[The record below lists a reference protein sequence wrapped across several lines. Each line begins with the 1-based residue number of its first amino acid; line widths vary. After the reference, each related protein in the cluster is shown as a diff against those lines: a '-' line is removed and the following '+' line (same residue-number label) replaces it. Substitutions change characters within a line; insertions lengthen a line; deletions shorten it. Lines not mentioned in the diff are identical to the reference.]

1 MKKRHTV
8 TLDSVGSARLT
19 AIRQHIANTSGFPP
33 TQVQVISRALD
44 LMCEVGD
51 IPDPT
56 RPQVT
61 CDDCQGTGTVDLVNC
76 LCDRNRDLCEC
87 PKTTIHCSQCLGAGV
102 RRADTVER
110 ERR

>member
-8 TLDSVGSARLT
+8 NLDERAAARLA
-19 AIRQHIANTSGFPP
+19 AIRRHIAGKSGFPP
-33 TQVQVISRALD
+33 TQVQVISRALE

-61 CDDCQGTGTVDLVNC
+61 CDECQGTGTVDLVNC
-76 LCDRNRDLCEC
+76 LCHLDRDLCVC

-102 RRADTVER
+102 RRADSVER

>member
-8 TLDSVGSARLT
+8 TLDATGSARLT
-19 AIRQHIANTSGFPP
+19 AIRQHIAGKSGFPP

-61 CDDCQGTGTVDLVNC
+61 CDDCQGTGTVDSVNC
-76 LCDRNRDLCEC
+76 LCDRDPCVC
-87 PKTTIHCSQCLGAGV
+87 PETTIKCPQCLGAGV
-102 RRADTVER
+102 RRADSVER